1 MRFRRSFSTT
11 SRRLRQ
17 LCTGVA
23 LIAYLLSI
31 WGVPMPSASE
41 TSDTSTSFICQ
52 GHACGCKS
60 ADQCW
65 HNCCCFSAAERL
77 AWADSHRVTI
87 PAALKAALVAES
99 HSHAQCGQ
107 TDHVAHD
114 CCSQPADTCCA
125 KEAPSHDAPSKSL
138 PCGQRLAKR
147 SKANSI
153 SVRWVLGIEAQK
165 CQGLSTLWVTS
176 GACLPL
182 QICELWQF
190 DDVASGQ
197 IELTNDLSPSTA
209 LSPLE
214 RPPCA

>member
-1 MRFRRSFSTT
+1 MRFRRSFSII
-11 SRRLRQ
+11 SRRLRP
-17 LCTGVA
+17 CITGVA

-41 TSDTSTSFICQ
+41 TSDASTPFICQ

-77 AWADSHRVTI
+77 AWADSHSVTI
-87 PAALKAALVAES
+87 PQQLKAALVAES
-99 HSHAQCGQ
+99 HSHTQCDQ
-107 TDHVAHD
+107 TDRVAHD
-114 CCSQPADTCCA
+114 CCAKPADACCA
-125 KEAPSHDAPSKSL
+125 QEAAGSVAAKKPVACGQQQAKSSKS
-138 PCGQRLAKR
+138 
-147 SKANSI
+147 SKVSI
-153 SVRWVLGIEAQK
+153 RWVLGIEAQK

-182 QICELWQF
+182 QVCDLWQF
-190 DDVASGQ
+190 DDAFCGQ
-197 IELTNDLSPSTA
+197 IELADDLSPSSS
-209 LSPLE
+209 LSPPE